1 MNSGCACVH
10 CMLVTVSEP
19 KAHKLTLFIFV
30 FFFCPPVTVEFQV
43 CLATKF
49 FLFDNLLCV

>member
-10 CMLVTVSEP
+10 CMLVTVSEA

-43 CLATKF
+43 YLATKF